1 MLLQGIAWVDEEDF
15 LIRRLRTDIL
25 APQPE
30 IDLKEQSVNIR
41 FGKVHIAE
49 INLELWLPQEVE
61 AELEARGT
69 FVQEK
74 HRYSRYRLY
83 SAKSKIIF

>member
-1 MLLQGIAWVDEEDF
+1 MLLQGVAWVDEEDF
-15 LIRRLRTDIL
+15 RIRRLRTDIL

-30 IDLKEQSVNIR
+30 IDLEKQSVNIQ

-49 INLELWLPQEVE
+49 IKLELWLPQEVE
-61 AELEARGT
+61 AEMQAMGS

-74 HRYSRYRLY
+74 HHYSKYRLY
-83 SAKSKIIF
+83 SAKSKIIY